1 MGKSDAER
9 AREYRARKKAAKAKS
24 VSQQDVVSK
33 SKFITFLHKS

>member
-9 AREYRARKKAAKAKS
+9 ARAYRARKKSAKAKS
-24 VSQQDVVSK
+24 VGQQDVSK